1 MLTLYT
7 YFRSSAAFRVRIA
20 LNYKNLA
27 WQPEVIWLPSGEQAG
42 TSYQAVNPQ
51 ALVPTLVEDGQPLAQ
66 SMAIIEYLDETH
78 PQPPLLPGSPRD
90 RARIRSLAQL
100 VACDIHPVNNLRILK
115 YLKREMGQEQEA
127 IDGWYRHW
135 CTEGLSAYE
144 RQLADGGGGDFSH
157 GSQVTLADV
166 CLVPQIFNAQR
177 FEVDMARFPKTM
189 TIFDHCMALPA
200 FDAAQPSKQPEAAR
214 ATG

>member
-20 LNYKNLA
+20 LNHKKLA
-27 WQPEVIWLPSGEQAG
+27 WQPEVIWLPSGEQAA
-42 TSYQAVNPQ
+42 SPYQQVNPQ
-51 ALVPTLVEDGQPLAQ
+51 ALVPTLVEDGHRMAQ

-78 PQPPLLPGSPRD
+78 PEPPLLPGSPRD

-115 YLKREMGQEQEA
+115 YLKREMGQSQEA
-127 IDGWYRHW
+127 IDDWYRHW
-135 CTEGLSAYE
+135 CIEGLSAYE
-144 RQLADGGGGDFSH
+144 RQLADGGAAEFSH
-157 GSQVTLADV
+157 GSQVTLADI

-177 FEVDMARFPKTM
+177 FDVDMGRFARTSA
-189 TIFDHCMALPA
+189 IFDRCMALPA
-200 FDAAQPSKQPEAAR
+200 FDAAQPSRQAEAAR
-214 ATG
+214 APG

>member
-20 LNYKNLA
+20 LNLKKLD
-27 WQPEVIWLPSGEQAG
+27 WTPEVIWLPDGEQ
-42 TSYQAVNPQ
+42 SREPYQTVNPQ
-51 ALVPTLVEDGQPLAQ
+51 ALVPTLVDGDDRMAQ

-78 PQPPLLPGSPRD
+78 PQPPLLPGGPRD

-100 VACDIHPVNNLRILK
+100 IACDIHPLNNLRVLK
-115 YLKREMGQEQEA
+115 YLKRGLGQTQEA
-127 IDGWYRHW
+127 IDTWYRHW

-144 RQLADGGGGDFSH
+144 RQLADGKAGQFSH
-157 GSQVTLADV
+157 GDEVTLADV

-177 FEVDMARFPKTM
+177 FDVDLAQFPATLA
-189 TIFDHCMALPA
+189 IFERCMKLDA
-200 FDAAQPSKQPEAAR
+200 FDAAQPSKQAEASR
-214 ATG
+214 APA

>member
-1 MLTLYT
+1 MPTLYT

-20 LNYKNLA
+20 LNLKQIE
-27 WQPEVIWLPSGEQAG
+27 WQPEVIWLPDGEQAQD
-42 TSYQAVNPQ
+42 SYRAVNPQ
-51 ALVPTLVEDGQPLAQ
+51 ALVPTLVEDDHRLAQ

-78 PQPPLLPGSPRD
+78 PQPPLLPGGPRE

-115 YLKREMGQEQEA
+115 YLKREMNQPQEA
-127 IDGWYRHW
+127 IDAWYRHW

-144 RQLADGGGGDFSH
+144 REIGAAEPGGFSH
-157 GSQVTLADV
+157 GMQATMADI

-177 FEVDMARFPKTM
+177 FEVDMKQFPKTM
-189 TIFDHCMALPA
+189 AVFERCMALPA
-200 FDAAQPSKQPEAAR
+200 FDAAQPSRQAEASR
-214 ATG
+214 APG

>member
-20 LNYKNLA
+20 LNHKNLA
-27 WQPEVIWLPSGEQAG
+27 WQPAVIWLPTGEHSGAG
-42 TSYQAVNPQ
+42 YQGVNPQ
-51 ALVPTLVEDGQPLAQ
+51 GLVPTLVEDGHHMAQ

-78 PQPPLLPGSPRD
+78 PQPPLLPGTPRD

-115 YLKREMGQEQEA
+115 YLKREMGQAQEA
-127 IDGWYRHW
+127 IDNWYRHW
-135 CTEGLSAYE
+135 CHEGLSAYE
-144 RQLADGGGGDFSH
+144 RQLADGAAGQFSH
-157 GSQVTLADV
+157 SDQVTLADI

-177 FEVDMARFPKTM
+177 FQIDMGRFPLAM
-189 TIFDHCMALPA
+189 AVFDRCMALPS
-200 FDAAQPSKQPEAAR
+200 FDAAQPSRQAEAER
-214 ATG
+214 ASG